1 MWHRSESNRHS
12 GVANRSAKSHWT
24 QRPRRLLCVLVA
36 VAALPFAAGCSP
48 ELYALSAIVV
58 PLAYRHMNQGG
69 PGSRPNAAQ
78 MRTDRPR
85 IHTQPVHTGIVHAA
99 HDTRQLQESRSPVHR
114 ERSQGPQ
121 PATPSLVTQGA
132 LAYREMRWEDAKRF
146 LTEAIVEGAC
156 TDSELSTAHILLG
169 AMEYQQ
175 GNARAAR
182 THFMAAYRYDRQMQL
197 SPEVFPPHLVDFYRT
212 VNGVK
217 GP

>member
-1 MWHRSESNRHS
+1 MRKGKSMWHRSKSDRHR

-24 QRPRRLLCVLVA
+24 QRPRRRLCGLVA

-69 PGSRPNAAQ
+69 PGSRPNAVQ

-99 HDTRQLQESRSPVHR
+99 HDTRQPQEP
-114 ERSQGPQ
+114 RSQGPQ

-146 LTEAIVEGAC
+146 LTQSDRRSNVYRLCIELC
-156 TDSELSTAHILLG
+156 TCPSGGH
-169 AMEYQQ
+169 
-175 GNARAAR
+175 
-182 THFMAAYRYDRQMQL
+182 
-197 SPEVFPPHLVDFYRT
+197 
-212 VNGVK
+212 
-217 GP
+217 